1 MMTLK
6 IQITIGIVLFIA
18 FAAIVNMIRR
28 KNLELKYALSWLAV
42 IGVLFVIDCFPVLM
56 VKLSMMLGIWSP
68 VNMIFFLGFCFSL
81 VIIFTLTVAL
91 SRVSARVRK
100 LAQAAALNEKN
111 IEMLKKKGN
120 SENEKNNCDGK

>member
-6 IQITIGIVLFIA
+6 IQIMIGIVLFIS

-56 VKLSMMLGIWSP
+56 VKLSSMLGIWSP

-120 SENEKNNCDGK
+120 SEDEENYCDRK